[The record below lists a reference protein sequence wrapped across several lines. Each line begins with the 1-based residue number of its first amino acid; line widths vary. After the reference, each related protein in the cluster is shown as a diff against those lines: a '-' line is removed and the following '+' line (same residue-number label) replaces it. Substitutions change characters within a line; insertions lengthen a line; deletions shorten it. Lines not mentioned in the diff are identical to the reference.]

1 MSAPRLSFSQLR
13 RGPLV
18 LVNRE
23 HSLPGTAAPEL
34 QRVWDGAPDV
44 LLERRAA
51 ELLRRCVCAA
61 GGWGK
66 IVPVSGWRSR
76 AEQQRIWDDTLEKE
90 GEAFARQFVAL
101 PGCSEHETGLAIDLG
116 QGGGAVD
123 FIRPA
128 FPETGACGA
137 FRRLAAR
144 YGFVLRYPE
153 GKERVTGI
161 AHEPWHFRYVGVP
174 HARLM
179 EEAGLCLEEYFDFLR
194 ERPRRCV
201 LENGLSV
208 TARYVPWDGTARELE
223 LPEGCWQLSG
233 DNASGFVLTVWE
245 MVA

>member
-1 MSAPRLSFSQLR
+1 M
-13 RGPLV
+13 
-18 LVNRE
+18 
-23 HSLPGTAAPEL
+23 PGSSWPC
-34 QRVWDGAPDV
+34 R
-44 LLERRAA
+44 
-51 ELLRRCVCAA
+51 
-61 GGWGK
+61 
-66 IVPVSGWRSR
+66 
-76 AEQQRIWDDTLEKE
+76 
-90 GEAFARQFVAL
+90 
-101 PGCSEHETGLAIDLG
+101 GCSEHETGLAIDLG

-208 TARYVPWDGTARELE
+208 TARYVPWDGMARELE

-233 DNASGFVLTVWE
+233 DNASGFVLTVWNTRSS
-245 MVA
+245 VGKLPFWIASAWRRRRWWCASTPLPWPASRPWGTSGSPGSSPV